1 MAKPLYIKNF
11 IPNSI
16 CSFEYFNKLLKNH
29 PKENI
34 HIIDNKRKK
43 YDFSGETKNNQTYII
58 EDTVKSTMLKPIFFN
73 IRDTLLNK
81 FSELK
86 NCIRWDA
93 HFYGGFSS
101 KSSTFNLHEDSSYT
115 FILQCEGVCKWILP
129 EHHEKILTT
138 GDLLFLP
145 KGVKHACIPMSKR
158 ISISFAFW
166 EK

>member
-29 PKENI
+29 PKKNI

-58 EDTVKSTMLKPIFFN
+58 EDTVESKMLKPIFFN
-73 IRDTLLNK
+73 IRDTLINK

-93 HFYGGFSS
+93 HFMADFLVKVLRLICMKIVLIHLFYNVRVFVNGFYLRM
-101 KSSTFNLHEDSSYT
+101 KKKF
-115 FILQCEGVCKWILP
+115 
-129 EHHEKILTT
+129 
-138 GDLLFLP
+138 
-145 KGVKHACIPMSKR
+145 
-158 ISISFAFW
+158 
-166 EK
+166 